1 MYAETIKPPATSDN
15 SLTPALNYYG
25 TETRVA
31 FTGDCLKQTKSSYA
45 HGKVVNIYIVYELGA
60 SGSNDSDPTLKNC
73 FLVQLLWQKMLILKS
88 MGILIIKL
96 DLIEDQSFHFWVVD
110 LIKMYTFWS
119 RHEFFCSYRK

>member
-31 FTGDCLKQTKSSYA
+31 FTGNCLKQTKSSYA

-119 RHEFFCSYRK
+119 RHEFFCSYQK

>member
-31 FTGDCLKQTKSSYA
+31 FTGNCLKQTKSSYA

>member
-15 SLTPALNYYG
+15 SRTPALNYYG

-31 FTGDCLKQTKSSYA
+31 FTGNCLKQTKSSYA

>member
-1 MYAETIKPPATSDN
+1 MYAETIKQPATSDN

-31 FTGDCLKQTKSSYA
+31 FTGNCLKQTKSSYA

>member
-31 FTGDCLKQTKSSYA
+31 FTGNCLKQTKSSYA

-88 MGILIIKL
+88 MGILIVKL

>member
-1 MYAETIKPPATSDN
+1 MYAETIKPPAASDN

-31 FTGDCLKQTKSSYA
+31 FTGNCLKQTKSSYA

>member
-31 FTGDCLKQTKSSYA
+31 FTGNCLKQTKSSYA

-60 SGSNDSDPTLKNC
+60 SGSNDSAPTLKNC